1 VKIVEAALLLASRDV
16 ILFLGSFIRLK
27 REKGAWRMPLTIH
40 TKQVPPDVVV
50 LEMTGRITLGN
61 DCQQVEWTTNKLVA
75 EQKKK
80 IIFDLSGITH
90 VDSTGIG
97 IIVMVAGQ
105 MKKAG
110 GGLRVAG
117 ANQHVEQMLKVTS
130 VDQIVGL
137 HPTIAAAAADF

>member
-1 VKIVEAALLLASRDV
+1 
-16 ILFLGSFIRLK
+16 
-27 REKGAWRMPLTIH
+27 MPLSIQ
-40 TKQVPPDVVV
+40 TKHLQPEIVV
-50 LEMTGRITLGN
+50 LEMTGKITMGN
-61 DCQQVEWTTNKLVA
+61 DCRQVEWTTNRLVG
-75 EQKKK
+75 ENLKK
-80 IIFDLSGITH
+80 IIFDLSGVTH

-117 ANQHVEQMLKVTS
+117 ANEHVEQILRMTN

-137 HPTIAAAAADF
+137 HPTTVAAATGF